1 MTLTPLHIAFVWLL
15 KSRFRKLHFAALTV
29 GAVIPDIEPLVA
41 WMFGWSVFCGWD
53 FPCSLAPDRLVFHSI
68 VGALTI
74 DATLTILFVK
84 MIGKLSVERW
94 GIHGFANVK
103 INAAFFASAAIG
115 SLSHVLVD
123 WLHHPANPIFW
134 PFLVDGSYYVDGLL
148 LSFLAVLPASIMVTI
163 IAGAIMAA
171 VIARALNKSGYSFW
185 LVLSNPAKA
194 LSLITESLSKKT
206 N

>member
-1 MTLTPLHIAFVWLL
+1 MTLTPLHIAFVWAI
-15 KSRFRKLHFAALTV
+15 KPRFRKLHFAALTV
-29 GAVIPDIEPLVA
+29 GAVIPDIEPLIA

-53 FPCSLAPDRLVFHSI
+53 FPCSLGPDRLVLHSI
-68 VGALTI
+68 VGAITIDIALTI
-74 DATLTILFVK
+74 IFVK
-84 MIGKLSVERW
+84 MMGKLDVERR
-94 GIHGFANVK
+94 GICGFANVNT
-103 INAAFFASAAIG
+103 NAAFFASAAIG
-115 SLSHVLVD
+115 SLSHVFVD

-148 LSFLAVLPASIMVTI
+148 LSFMAVLPASIIVAI

-185 LVLSNPAKA
+185 LVFSNPAKA
-194 LSLITESLSKKT
+194 LSLITESLGKA